1 MPGATPARFR
11 VPRNNANFKVEEA
24 ALFALGDVNQAIW
37 IKPTITVQPQ
47 TLPKINRVTV
57 RIAAPE
63 ELRQHFIGGKDK
75 PCLIVAEVAQ
85 WSPEVT
91 ASALIGGN
99 STENT

>member
-85 WSPEVT
+85 
-91 ASALIGGN
+91 
-99 STENT
+99 